1 MTRRDLP
8 NIISVLRLLIVIP
21 VIYTLLRGNYGV
33 ALVLFAIA
41 GVSDALDGYVA
52 KRYGWT
58 SRVGS
63 ILDPV
68 ADKTL
73 LVSTYIT
80 LGVLGH
86 LPVWL
91 VLAVILR
98 DLVIFTGALAYHF
111 LIGKYELRPSLM
123 SKVNT
128 FAQIVLA
135 LVVVMSMDALPIAR
149 EHIQLMTY
157 IVLGTT
163 VISGVDYLWSWGYQ
177 AVRSRSGRH
186 YG

>member
-8 NIISVLRLLIVIP
+8 NIISILRLLIVVP
-21 VIYTLLRGNYGV
+21 VVYMLLRENHGV

-41 GVSDALDGYVA
+41 GVSDALDGYIA

-58 SRVGS
+58 SRLGS

-73 LVSTYIT
+73 LVSTYII
-80 LGVLGH
+80 LGVLNH

-91 VLAVILR
+91 VIAVVLR
-98 DLVIFTGALAYHF
+98 DLVIFTGALSYHF
-111 LIGKYELRPSLM
+111 LIGKYELRPSLV

-135 LVVVMSMDALPIAR
+135 LVVVMSMDDFPIPG
-149 EHIQLMTY
+149 EYIQLMIYT
-157 IVLGTT
+157 VLATT
-163 VISGVDYLWSWGYQ
+163 VISGVDYMWSWGHQ